1 MTAFTPRGYEYP
13 LYTDGAGPAVQIQQM
28 AEDIDLDINGLFN
41 RYVSGNNQPT
51 AMVTTPG
58 TNQACATATD
68 VTATYTTEVFDNAAM
83 ANLGTNNTIL
93 SITASG
99 IYVVMCRVV
108 FSYNGVISSPY
119 RITLLNTGGA
129 GTVARRSIS
138 SPAASGSTAIQIT
151 HVVYAPS
158 GSTLSMVQRQDSGAS
173 ANSFTRTLLATRIA
187 VL

>member
-1 MTAFTPRGYEYP
+1 MSATTPRGYTYP
-13 LYTDGAGPAVQIQQM
+13 TYGDPMNPAAQIQQL
-28 AEDIDLDINGLFN
+28 ATDIDTDMAGLFA

-58 TNQACATATD
+58 TNQACATGTD
-68 VTATYTTEVFDNAAM
+68 VTATYTTEVYDNAAM

-93 SITASG
+93 SITSSG
-99 IYVVMCRVV
+99 IYVVMCRAV
-108 FSYNGVISSPY
+108 FTYNGVISSPY
-119 RITLLNTGGA
+119 RLTLLNTGGA

-173 ANSFTRTLLATRIA
+173 ANSFTRTLLATRLA